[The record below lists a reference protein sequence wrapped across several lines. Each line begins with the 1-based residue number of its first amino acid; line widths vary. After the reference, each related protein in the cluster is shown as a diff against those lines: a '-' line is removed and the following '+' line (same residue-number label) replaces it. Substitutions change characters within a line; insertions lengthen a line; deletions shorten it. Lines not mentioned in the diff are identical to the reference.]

1 MGSRSCL
8 ILGATGLVGGHVLRF
23 VLDDP
28 AYAKVVVLVRRSLGI
43 DSAKLVEVVTDFDR
57 PETYRASV
65 AFRAVDDVFSCL
77 GTTIK
82 KAGSQ
87 EAFRKVDFE
96 YPVAVARAASAA
108 GARQYLIVTAVGAD
122 STSRVFYNRAKGE
135 VEDALR
141 AIAFPDGL
149 KMFHPSL
156 LLGDRDESR
165 PAERAASVVMKATS
179 GLFVGALKRYR
190 AIDASHVARAM
201 WKAARTEPAGTRV
214 YEGASLFDLAQRD

>member
-28 AYAKVVVLVRRSLGI
+28 EYAKVVVLARRSLGI

-57 PETYRASV
+57 PETYRAHT
-65 AFRAVDDVFSCL
+65 AVDDVFSCL

-190 AIDASHVARAM
+190 AIDASQVARAM

-214 YEGASLFDLAQRD
+214 YEGASLFDLAARD